1 MIDRFTS
8 IKHAEFELLMNM
20 LRETDIQGWAETGV
34 PGIRS
39 PKDADDEHALK
50 RARTAVQN
58 VRKVI
63 LNMAARRVP
72 FLPEGHVYE
81 GWDGDRSGLIP
92 PAHEEWD

>member
-1 MIDRFTS
+1 MRTVS
-8 IKHAEFELLMNM
+8 
-20 LRETDIQGWAETGV
+20 
-34 PGIRS
+34 GIRTAGCIES
-39 PKDADDEHALK
+39 VK

-58 VRKVI
+58 VRQVI

>member
-1 MIDRFTS
+1 MTDRFTS
-8 IKHAEFELLMNM
+8 IKHAEFELLMWI
-20 LRETDIQGWAETGV
+20 LRETPIQEWAEAGV

-50 RARTAVQN
+50 RARSALQN

-92 PAHEEWD
+92 PADEEWD

>member
-1 MIDRFTS
+1 V
-8 IKHAEFELLMNM
+8 H
-20 LRETDIQGWAETGV
+20 
-34 PGIRS
+34 
-39 PKDADDEHALK
+39 
-50 RARTAVQN
+50 N
-58 VRKVI
+58 VRQVI